1 MCRLAAVLFLSLVGV
16 LVLTLVAGIGL
27 TLVLGLVLLL
37 HVILLIHTSYPP
49 FLITALPQPYHAQ
62 LFKIYP
68 WL

>member
-1 MCRLAAVLFLSLVGV
+1 MRRLAAVLFLSLVGV
-16 LVLTLVAGIGL
+16 LALMLVAGVGL
-27 TLVLGLVLLL
+27 ALVLGLGLLL
-37 HVILLIHTSYPP
+37 HVFLVIHTSCPP